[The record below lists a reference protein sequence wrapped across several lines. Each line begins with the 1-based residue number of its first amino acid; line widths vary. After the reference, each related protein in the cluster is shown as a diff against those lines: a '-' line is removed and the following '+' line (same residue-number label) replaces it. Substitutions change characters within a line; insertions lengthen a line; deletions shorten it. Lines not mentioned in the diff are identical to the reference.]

1 MASKIDKEKLR
12 VAIEWIS
19 KLANGVNPI
28 DDSSLSE
35 NDIVNNIH
43 ISRCLFYVADLLEN
57 IGTPKPKTRKQY
69 ELEFQLTQE
78 AAAKVLIT
86 EATGISIFVK
96 EINKVIPEN
105 MKPLS
110 TTQVTE
116 WLVSVGYLEERQRN
130 NGHKYKIPT
139 ELGTSIGITTIW
151 KEGRQGGYLAVSYDT
166 NAQNFILENL
176 SNNVITMSSLSQ

>member
-1 MASKIDKEKLR
+1 MS
-12 VAIEWIS
+12 
-19 KLANGVNPI
+19 N
-28 DDSSLSE
+28 
-35 NDIVNNIH
+35 
-43 ISRCLFYVADLLEN
+43 LLEDM
-57 IGTPKPKTRKQY
+57 GKKKHSSKKQY
-69 ELEFQLTQE
+69 EQEFQ
-78 AAAKVLIT
+78 IT
-86 EATGISIFVK
+86 PEIASSVYIAEKTGIAMFVK

>member
-12 VAIEWIS
+12 FATEWIS

-28 DDSSLSE
+28 NDCTLSE

-43 ISRCLFYVADLLEN
+43 ISRCLFYVANLLEN
-57 IGTPKPKTRKQY
+57 IGTPKPRVRKQY
-69 ELEFQLTQE
+69 ELEFQLYQE

-105 MKPLS
+105 MRPLS
-110 TTQVTE
+110 VT
-116 WLVSVGYLEERQRN
+116 
-130 NGHKYKIPT
+130 
-139 ELGTSIGITTIW
+139 
-151 KEGRQGGYLAVSYDT
+151 
-166 NAQNFILENL
+166 
-176 SNNVITMSSLSQ
+176 

>member
-57 IGTPKPKTRKQY
+57 IGTAKPKVRKQY

-78 AAAKVLIT
+78 ERKRPRLHSQAGASPPRLSAARRESGSRCPWLG
-86 EATGISIFVK
+86 EAAPQ
-96 EINKVIPEN
+96 PECC
-105 MKPLS
+105 
-110 TTQVTE
+110 
-116 WLVSVGYLEERQRN
+116 SVC
-130 NGHKYKIPT
+130 
-139 ELGTSIGITTIW
+139 
-151 KEGRQGGYLAVSYDT
+151 
-166 NAQNFILENL
+166 AQKAPARPGLPW
-176 SNNVITMSSLSQ
+176 SCPAA